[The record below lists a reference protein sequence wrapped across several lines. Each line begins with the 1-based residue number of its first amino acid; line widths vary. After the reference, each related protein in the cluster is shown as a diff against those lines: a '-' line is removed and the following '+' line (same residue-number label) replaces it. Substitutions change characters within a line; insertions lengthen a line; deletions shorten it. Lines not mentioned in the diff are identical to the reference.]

1 MNKATNVIR
10 SEHRALGAI
19 IHGLQF
25 LVREMRDQRSPPR
38 FDVLKAM
45 IYYID
50 TFPERLHHPKEDHY
64 LFRKLRARTHAADD
78 VLDRLEE
85 QHERG
90 AQMVRELEQALLRYE
105 QGGPA
110 HLEGL
115 AQRVQAYADFHW
127 QHMRLEEDVILPLAE
142 QALQPSDWAE
152 IDEAFAGNA
161 DPLLGEGLQ
170 QNYENL
176 FKRIV
181 EIAPPPIGVGP
192 AKP

>member
-1 MNKATNVIR
+1 MNTATNIIR
-10 SEHRALGAI
+10 SEHRAIGAML
-19 IHGLQF
+19 HGLQF
-25 LVREMRDQRSPPR
+25 LVRELRDKRSAPR

-50 TFPERLHHPKEDHY
+50 TFPERLHHPKEDYY
-64 LFRKLRARTHAADD
+64 LFKRLRARTHAADD
-78 VLDRLEE
+78 VLDRLEQ

-90 AQMVRELEQALLRYE
+90 AQMVRELEQAMLRYE

-110 HLEGL
+110 HLEGF

-142 QALQPSDWAE
+142 QTLEPSDWAE
-152 IDEAFAGNA
+152 IDAAFAGNA
-161 DPLLGEGLQ
+161 NPLLGETLQ
-170 QNYENL
+170 HNYENL

-192 AKP
+192 ANP